1 MMSRRNFLKMA
12 ALALLPV
19 LYFGFSRAE
28 QEAFTAWGQT
38 SITFA
43 QLQTAYKML
52 G

>member
-1 MMSRRNFLKMA
+1 MISRRAFLKMA
-12 ALALLPV
+12 ALALLPA

-38 SITFA
+38 NIPFF
-43 QLQTAYKML
+43 QLQITYEML